1 MNTYCLMNKNEKLV
15 RFHIEEHLGTEN
27 VMEDQRFVS
36 NMPIGFTD
44 VETWLEKRDYA
55 KHKEHFQE
63 WLKDWG
69 MDTVSGFISAT
80 HCLGLNDTLWVK
92 PEGSSLEWDRVNLYN
107 NPFMDVA
114 AKTAFETGLYGLQF
128 SSTSPEFTA
137 EGSFA
142 KFWKQEDGSVYLY
155 KAGATGA
162 ANVGLEPYSE
172 YISSSIAQQIAEQ
185 NTVSYDL
192 AKYKGKI
199 CSKCEMFT
207 NEDIGFVP
215 FYKLLDANKHY
226 TIPKA
231 INICKDLGYERQ
243 CAEMFFI
250 DSVVF
255 NQDRHL
261 GNFGFLVNNDTF
273 EIVDFAPLF
282 DFNISMLCN
291 AMDVDLDNSE
301 KYFDEYRVGHKL
313 GGTFQDVGSELQ
325 KAYGFSL
332 SGFQQFPSHPLYN
345 MDSKRIEKILD
356 VFNNNADLIVG
367 KHSFYQEHITSD
379 TFEQEER

>member
-15 RFHIEEHLGTEN
+15 RFHIEEHLGIEN

-63 WLKDWG
+63 WLKGWG
-69 MDTVSGFISAT
+69 MDTVSGFIAAT

-107 NPFMDVA
+107 NPFIDVA

-142 KFWKQEDGSVYLY
+142 KFWKQENGSVYLY

-172 YISSSIAQQIAEQ
+172 YISSNIARQIAEQ

-215 FYKLLDANKHY
+215 LYKLLDANKHY
-226 TIPKA
+226 TIPKV

-250 DSVVF
+250 DSVIF

-291 AMDVDLDNSE
+291 AMDVDLDNPE
-301 KYFDEYRVGHKL
+301 KYFSEYRVGHKL

-325 KAYGFSL
+325 KTYSFSL
-332 SGFQQFPSHPLYN
+332 TGLQQFPSHPLYN
-345 MDSKRIEKILD
+345 MDNKRIEKILD

-367 KHSFYQEHITSD
+367 KHSFYQEHVVSD

>member
-1 MNTYCLMNKNEKLV
+1 MNIYYLMNKNKKLV
-15 RFHIEEHLGTEN
+15 RFHIEEHLGTES
-27 VMEDQRFVS
+27 VVEDQHFVS

-55 KHKEHFQE
+55 KHKEHFQK

-92 PEGSSLEWDRVNLYN
+92 PEGSSLEWEQINLYN
-107 NPFMDVA
+107 NPFQDVA
-114 AKTAFETGLYGLQF
+114 AQTAFDTGLYGLQF

-142 KFWKQEDGSVYLY
+142 KFWKQEGGSVYLY

-172 YISSSIAQQIAEQ
+172 YISSNIAQQISKQ
-185 NTVSYDL
+185 NVVPYDL
-192 AKYKGKI
+192 VKYKGKI

-207 NEDIGFVP
+207 NEDVGFVP
-215 FYKLLDANKHY
+215 FYKIIDANKHY
-226 TIPKA
+226 TIPKV
-231 INICKDLGYERQ
+231 IDICRDLGFEHQ

-291 AMDVDLDNSE
+291 AMDVDLNNPE
-301 KYFDEYRVGHKL
+301 KYFEEYRVGHKL
-313 GGTFQDVGSELQ
+313 GGTFQNMGSELQ
-325 KAYGFSL
+325 NAYGFSL
-332 SGFQQFPSHPLYN
+332 AGFQQFPSHPLYN
-345 MDSKRIEKILD
+345 MDSTRMEKILD
-356 VFNNNADLIVG
+356 VFNNNVNQITG
-367 KHSFYQEHITSD
+367 RHSVYQDSSLSNI
-379 TFEQEER
+379 FEQEER